1 MSGALIIIGVYLFLV
16 GSCVASFINVVIDRV
31 PQGKSI
37 VSDRSHCDA
46 CQHPI
51 KAYDL
56 IPVISYILLRG
67 KCRYCK
73 QKIGLRSFLIEC
85 LGGLMMLFCF
95 YRFGVS
101 WMTPLSFLVFMILL
115 AITMIDF
122 DTMTIPNGLVI
133 SLSALAVL
141 HYFICPE
148 LDLLTR
154 VIGMVSVSGIMLAM
168 TLMIPDSFGGGD
180 IKLMAASGFL
190 LGWAN
195 NLLAAFIGILIA
207 GVYATYLLMTKKNSR
222 KDHIAFGPYLSIGI
236 YLALLYGN
244 DVIRLYLSLF
254 HL

>member
-1 MSGALIIIGVYLFLV
+1 MFQTLVIIGVYLFLV

-31 PQGKSI
+31 PKGKSI
-37 VSDRSHCDA
+37 VSDRSHCEA

-95 YRFGVS
+95 YRYGVS
-101 WMTPLSFLVFMILL
+101 WMTPLAFLVFMILL
-115 AITMIDF
+115 AVTVIDF
-122 DTMTIPNGLVI
+122 DTMTIPNGLI
-133 SLSALAVL
+133 LSLFVLALL
-141 HYFICPE
+141 QYFIHPQ
-148 LDLLTR
+148 LDLVNR
-154 VIGMVSVSGIMLAM
+154 MIGMVSVSGIMLGM
-168 TLMIPDSFGGGD
+168 TLIIPDSFGGGD

-207 GVYATYLLMTKKNSR
+207 GVYAIYLLMTKKNSR

-244 DVIRLYLSLF
+244 DIVRWYLSLF